1 MASKARVV
9 VTGLGAVS
17 PLGVGV
23 QESWSKLCRGQS
35 SGVRL
40 EGENWGRVSSRV
52 VCRVPNWKADD
63 WSAAERGRLSLGMMY
78 GLVAAREALADAG
91 WDKKARE
98 SREERTGVSVGMG
111 MVDLEYIGDCVRAM
125 EAGKRLSPYFVPRI
139 LPNLAAGHIAIEH
152 GLRGPNHSCS
162 TACATGA
169 HSVGEGLRLLQN
181 GAAEVMVCGGV
192 DACISPLGM
201 LGFSSARALSKRFND
216 TPEVAS
222 RPFDAKRDG
231 FVMGEGAGMLV
242 LEREE
247 HALARGARIY
257 CELAG
262 YGSSGDAEH
271 VTTAREDGK
280 GAAQAMLAA
289 LEDAEVDGDQVWS
302 VNAHATSTPLGDRA
316 ECTALRQVVKESC
329 LVTSNKGS
337 LGHTLG
343 AAGALESIFSVL
355 SLVQGIVPPCANMEE
370 ADPDC
375 SRGLNLVQGG
385 PYREKD
391 QAQRIV
397 LKNSFGFGGTN
408 VSLVFQ
414 SVSSVS

>member
-1 MASKARVV
+1 
-9 VTGLGAVS
+9 
-17 PLGVGV
+17 
-23 QESWSKLCRGQS
+23 
-35 SGVRL
+35 
-40 EGENWGRVSSRV
+40 
-52 VCRVPNWKADD
+52 
-63 WSAAERGRLSLGMMY
+63 
-78 GLVAAREALADAG
+78 
-91 WDKKARE
+91 
-98 SREERTGVSVGMG
+98 
-111 MVDLEYIGDCVRAM
+111 
-125 EAGKRLSPYFVPRI
+125 
-139 LPNLAAGHIAIEH
+139 
-152 GLRGPNHSCS
+152 
-162 TACATGA
+162 
-169 HSVGEGLRLLQN
+169 
-181 GAAEVMVCGGV
+181 MVCGGV

-247 HALARGARIY
+247 HALARGAKIY

-355 SLVQGIVPPCANMEE
+355 SLVQGIVPPCANLEE

>member
-1 MASKARVV
+1 
-9 VTGLGAVS
+9 
-17 PLGVGV
+17 
-23 QESWSKLCRGQS
+23 
-35 SGVRL
+35 
-40 EGENWGRVSSRV
+40 
-52 VCRVPNWKADD
+52 
-63 WSAAERGRLSLGMMY
+63 
-78 GLVAAREALADAG
+78 
-91 WDKKARE
+91 
-98 SREERTGVSVGMG
+98 
-111 MVDLEYIGDCVRAM
+111 
-125 EAGKRLSPYFVPRI
+125 
-139 LPNLAAGHIAIEH
+139 
-152 GLRGPNHSCS
+152 
-162 TACATGA
+162 
-169 HSVGEGLRLLQN
+169 
-181 GAAEVMVCGGV
+181 MVCGGV

-216 TPEVAS
+216 TPEIAS

-247 HALARGARIY
+247 HALARGAKIY
-257 CELAG
+257 CELVG

-289 LEDAEVDGDQVWS
+289 LEDAELEGDQVWS

-355 SLVQGIVPPCANMEE
+355 SLVQGIVPPCANLEE
-370 ADPDC
+370 ADPEC
-375 SRGLNLVQGG
+375 SYGLKIVQGG
-385 PYREKD
+385 PYTEKD
-391 QAQRIV
+391 QGPRIV

-414 SVSSVS
+414 SVSSDS